1 MKSSSK
7 TIISSLLVLIV
18 YLVNYGYQSEEKS
31 KNCDKSRKILSENHG
46 FIENTA
52 TLNSNYTQN
61 THCEWLIDGNFSF
74 ISLTFNHM
82 DTECGYDYV
91 FVYDG
96 SSMQGILFFLSESHY
111 GQNLLGPIL
120 LGPKSYLWPITF
132 VLITDQGLC

>member
-1 MKSSSK
+1 MEREHSIMKSSK
-7 TIISSLLVLIV
+7 TIISSLLVLII
-18 YLVNYGYQSEEKS
+18 YLVNYGCQSEEKS
-31 KNCDKSRKILSENHG
+31 KNCDKSRKILTENHG

-52 TLNSNYTQN
+52 SLNSNYTQN

-96 SSMQGILFFLSESHY
+96 SSMRGIFFLNLIMDKTNFGQSY
-111 GQNLLGPIL
+111 LGQNHTFCQLHLG
-120 LGPKSYLWPITF
+120 
-132 VLITDQGLC
+132 

>member
-1 MKSSSK
+1 MKSSK

-18 YLVNYGYQSEEKS
+18 YLVNYGCQSEEKS
-31 KNCDKSRKILSENHG
+31 KNCDKSRKILTENHG

-52 TLNSNYTQN
+52 SLNSNYTQN

-96 SSMQGILFFLSESHY
+96 SSMQGIILAESHY
-111 GQNLLGPIL
+111 GQN
-120 LGPKSYLWPITF
+120 
-132 VLITDQGLC
+132 